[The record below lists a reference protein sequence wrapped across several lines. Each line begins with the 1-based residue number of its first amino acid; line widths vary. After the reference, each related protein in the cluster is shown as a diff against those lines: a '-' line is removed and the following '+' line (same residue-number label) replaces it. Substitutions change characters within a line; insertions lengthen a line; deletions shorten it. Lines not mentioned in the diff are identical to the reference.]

1 LNGVAVTPVRDL
13 VCVVDDDA
21 AATDAVRA
29 MLRGLPVEVLVFGSA
44 GALLQHRDALTRT
57 ACFILSAT
65 MRGVG
70 GLMLQES
77 LFAIGNR
84 AVVLFLSGPCEVTQ
98 AVQALRA
105 GAIDFMIKPVAAERL
120 CRRVADALELF
131 HAQRVRRARIHALN
145 ECLAGLSGREREVL
159 EHVMEGRQNTRIAT
173 ALGISAKTVEQ
184 HRARM
189 MAKMKAASLAELVA
203 RVTEWRLLSNSMPET
218 ASTRA
223 RI

>member
-1 LNGVAVTPVRDL
+1 MPVRDL
-13 VCVVDDDA
+13 VCVVDDDEA
-21 AATDAVRA
+21 STRA
-29 MLRGLPVEVLVFGSA
+29 LTTMLRSLTVEVLVFGSA
-44 GALLQHRDALTRT
+44 GALLQHRDALTRS

-77 LFAIGNR
+77 LSAIGNR
-84 AVVLFLSGPCEVTQ
+84 AVVLFLSGPCEVAQ

-120 CRRVADALELF
+120 CQRVADALALF

-145 ECLAGLSGREREVL
+145 ECLAGLSGRERQVL
-159 EHVMEGRQNTRIAT
+159 ELVMDGRQNTRIAVE
-173 ALGISAKTVEQ
+173 LGISAKTVEQ

-189 MAKMKAASLAELVA
+189 MAKMKAASLAELVV
-203 RVTEWRLLSNSMPET
+203 RVTEWRLLSSSMPEA
-218 ASTRA
+218 ASAHTR
-223 RI
+223 I